1 MRTARLESPSWP
13 GDRLLLAWARQTRGH
28 RVRELASS
36 PLAQVAPLG
45 GVGAD
50 TGLMG
55 STRQTGAY
63 QTACDH
69 NQQWQRTMNAIIY
82 KNTVQVSHSLSLLR
96 LFTLALRLQGSMEG
110 LWPCRYSRQRDLFH
124 SVQGYPAIHALSPSG
139 LISVQLHPPSY
150 QVHILKKKKYKK
162 SRQMYQTKLNGSF
175 QALCK
180 KKKTWIGHELGDLKV

>member
-1 MRTARLESPSWP
+1 MRTARPESPSWRR
-13 GDRLLLAWARQTRGH
+13 DRLLLAWAHQTQGH

-82 KNTVQVSHSLSLLR
+82 KNTVQVSFGLSLLR
-96 LFTLALRLQGSMEG
+96 LFTLTLLSRGGMEG
-110 LWPCRYSRQRDLFH
+110 LWPCRYSRQQDFFIVPRATLLFMLYCH
-124 SVQGYPAIHALSPSG
+124 QPWSASSCSFGPTNWTFWWKVKGYASNW
-139 LISVQLHPPSY
+139 V
-150 QVHILKKKKYKK
+150 
-162 SRQMYQTKLNGSF
+162 
-175 QALCK
+175 
-180 KKKTWIGHELGDLKV
+180 

>member
-1 MRTARLESPSWP
+1 MCTARPESLSWP
-13 GDRLLLAWARQTRGH
+13 GDRSLLAWARQTQGH

-69 NQQWQRTMNAIIY
+69 NQQWQGTMNAIIY
-82 KNTVQVSHSLSLLR
+82 KNTVQVSFSLSLLR
-96 LFTLALRLQGSMEG
+96 LFTPTLLSRGGVEG
-110 LWPCRYSRQRDLFH
+110 LWPCGCSRQRDVFTVPRATLLFMLQH
-124 SVQGYPAIHALSPSG
+124 HQALALSSCSYSLPTNGTFRWEVKGDESTPSRAD
-139 LISVQLHPPSY
+139 LFPKCI
-150 QVHILKKKKYKK
+150 
-162 SRQMYQTKLNGSF
+162 KLYEN
-175 QALCK
+175 
-180 KKKTWIGHELGDLKV
+180 E